1 MIHVRENKIENDN
14 FYEQRFN
21 PKRVVL
27 PLGQHIGAYPEILV
41 EQGEPVEI
49 GQCIARAQSFVS
61 ANIHSPVNGVVKEI
75 KKHKHPIR
83 GMDMAIVIESSDEA
97 EFALRERSPKT
108 FTYDELLSIIH
119 DAGIVGM
126 GGACFPTH
134 VKLKSPK
141 AIDTLIVNGC
151 ECEPYLGCDNR
162 VMVDHTDHILEG
174 IALVCRVLAVD
185 RVIIAIEENKPEAI
199 KRFNSKLHT
208 KKYDMPKDVKVQV
221 LPSVFPQGSE
231 KQLIYNTTK
240 RVVPAGGLPFEVGCV
255 VQNVATLLAIYQ
267 AVYWQKPLI
276 DKVVTFSGGAL
287 EEPKNIHVR
296 LGTMVSDLFDA
307 GVLKLKKE
315 PKKIVFGGPM
325 MGFSVSSTD
334 YPIMKGTSG
343 VLFLSADECDD
354 KKESPCIRCSRCIDV
369 CPMKLMPQEFQ
380 KLAKAN
386 MFAETDEYY
395 VNDCIECGC
404 CTFACPAKI
413 PIVAY
418 VKTAKAQ
425 LRQLKQKSK

>member
-14 FYEQRFN
+14 FYEQRFH

-27 PLGQHIGAYPEILV
+27 PLGQHIGAYPEIIV
-41 EQGEPVEI
+41 EKGEIVEL
-49 GQCIARAQSFVS
+49 GQCLAKAQSFVS
-61 ANIHSPVNGVVKEI
+61 ANIHSPVNGIVKEI
-75 KKHKHPIR
+75 KKYNHPVR
-83 GMDMAIVIESSDEA
+83 GKDISIIIEASDEA
-97 EFALRERSPKT
+97 EFVARERNPKS
-108 FTYDELLSIIH
+108 FTHDELLAIVH

-162 VMVDHTDHILEG
+162 IMVDHTDHILEG
-174 IALVCRVLAVD
+174 IALVCRVLAVQK
-185 RVIIAIEENKPEAI
+185 VIIAIEENKPEAI

-208 KKYDMPKDVKVQV
+208 KKYEMPKNVEVQV

-240 RVVPAGGLPFEVGCV
+240 RIVPAGGLPFEVGCV
-255 VQNVATLLAIYQ
+255 VQNVATLLAFYQ
-267 AVYWQKPLI
+267 AAYWQKPLI

-287 EEPKNIHVR
+287 KEPKNVHVR
-296 LGTMVSDLFDA
+296 IGTVVQDLFDA
-307 GVLKLKKE
+307 GILELKTK
-315 PKKIVFGGPM
+315 PKKIIFGGPM
-325 MGFSVSSTD
+325 MGFAVRNVD

-343 VLFLSADECDD
+343 VLFLNEEECDD
-354 KKESPCIRCSRCIDV
+354 QEESSCIRCSRCIDV
-369 CPMKLMPQEFQ
+369 CPMNLMPQEFQ
-380 KLAKAN
+380 KLVKAN
-386 MFAETDEYY
+386 KSVETDEFY

-413 PIVAY
+413 PIVGY
-418 VKTAKAQ
+418 IKTAKSE
-425 LRQLKQKSK
+425 LRQLKQKSN